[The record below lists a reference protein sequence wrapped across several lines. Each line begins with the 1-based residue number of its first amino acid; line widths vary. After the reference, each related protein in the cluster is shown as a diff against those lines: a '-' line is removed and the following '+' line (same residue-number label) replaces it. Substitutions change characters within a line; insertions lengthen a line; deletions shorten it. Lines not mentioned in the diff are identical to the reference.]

1 MALADS
7 DSRTSTKSSRKVDMR
22 CLLACMKVEGK
33 MDDVIY
39 VSVVSSA
46 EGGLCGE
53 WGTPIAAYRLR
64 ALAGSAFLIQS
75 NRRSSYVY
83 SI

>member
-1 MALADS
+1 
-7 DSRTSTKSSRKVDMR
+7 
-22 CLLACMKVEGK
+22 MKVEGK

-53 WGTPIAAYRLR
+53 WGTPIAAYWYATALSFALLIPYCDCYDYRTHKYTVLYLHFSARCSVLR
-64 ALAGSAFLIQS
+64 NAALSGGQA
-75 NRRSSYVY
+75 
-83 SI
+83 